1 MTDSVKKDDCL
12 VVHGASIIIQRLEF
26 LLMEVFLFPMVNVT
40 LFPRTT
46 KPLPIFE
53 PRYIQMF
60 RDSVRTQTPV
70 AIGFN
75 DNPSTAGTVT
85 PGKRADFVRE
95 IAGYG
100 TSQIVEERPNGT
112 LLVFIHGMGK
122 VKLGEVKPSQAPY
135 IICDAEVLQET
146 TQVDPQSHTAVQG
159 LNNLLARWIHTHIP
173 DPTQREIFLRNLTG
187 PEEIIGAFASYL
199 VKDYD
204 FQQLVLELNDINDK
218 IQYLHR
224 LAESS
229 EIML

>member
-1 MTDSVKKDDCL
+1 
-12 VVHGASIIIQRLEF
+12 
-26 LLMEVFLFPMVNVT
+26 MELYLFPMVNVT

-53 PRYIQMF
+53 PRYIEMF
-60 RDSVRTQTPV
+60 RQSSATQTPV

-75 DNPSTAGTVT
+75 DNPSAAGNTT
-85 PGKRADFVRE
+85 PGQKVEFVRE

-100 TSQIVEERPNGT
+100 TSQIVEERANGT
-112 LLVFIHGMGK
+112 LLVFVHGIGK
-122 VKLGEVKPSQAPY
+122 AKLGAVKKSETSFIVCEAEPIIENTVLAPNSTEM
-135 IICDAEVLQET
+135 IK
-146 TQVDPQSHTAVQG
+146 G
-159 LNNLLARWIHTHIP
+159 LNNILARWIHTHIP
-173 DPTQREIFLRNLTG
+173 DPGQRDIFMKNLTG

-204 FQQLVLELNDINDK
+204 FQQMILELNDINEK
-218 IQYLHR
+218 INYLHR